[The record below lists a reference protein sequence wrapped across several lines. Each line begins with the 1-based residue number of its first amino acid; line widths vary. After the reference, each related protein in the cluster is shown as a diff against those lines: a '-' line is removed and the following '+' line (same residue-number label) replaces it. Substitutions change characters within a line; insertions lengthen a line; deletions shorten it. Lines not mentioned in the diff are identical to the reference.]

1 MYLYRCQR
9 VCSPHCLTC
18 YPSRKPHSARSWLT
32 QCPRW
37 HSHCP
42 QNTRVSPN
50 YRQILRNVCSEIF
63 HTAGLGSLP
72 RVPDSLTQ
80 EDPGNSPSLIKTTI
94 TKTDNWTGIVLF
106 MIYLTCPSCQ
116 WGRETGRPHPWC
128 WSGKYPRS
136 WGCCLLVNHHIT
148 VLSINVILK
157 FWSDLYWYI
166 RSSLLS
172 LKVLK

>member
-1 MYLYRCQR
+1 MIFHIWYSFKILKWYILKMLTLYRCQR

-94 TKTDNWTGIVLF
+94 TKTDNWAGIILF
-106 MIYLTCPSCQ
+106 IWPALPASEA
-116 WGRETGRPHPWC
+116 GR
-128 WSGKYPRS
+128 
-136 WGCCLLVNHHIT
+136 LVDHLRG
-148 VLSINVILK
+148 VEVESILAAGVVA
-157 FWSDLYWYI
+157 S
-166 RSSLLS
+166 
-172 LKVLK
+172 